1 MLGCSLESFVIDND
15 MLGGVLRS
23 LRGPEINPETLAA
36 EVIAEV
42 VDGDGHYLAHPQ
54 TLERME
60 TDYVYPH
67 IADRQVP
74 SAWAESG
81 SKDMLARAL
90 ERTREI
96 LDRHHPCYINPQTDA
111 RIRAR
116 YDIILPP
123 DVVNPVAGRA
133 HSR

>member
-23 LRGPEINPETLAA
+23 LRGAEINADTLAA

-42 VDGDGHYLAHPQ
+42 VNGEGHYLGHPQ

-74 SAWAESG
+74 SAWAEAG
-81 SKDMLARAL
+81 SKDMLERGIKRA
-90 ERTREI
+90 REI
-96 LDRHHPCYINPQTDA
+96 LATHHPQYIDAATDA
-111 RIRAR
+111 QIRAR
-116 YDIILPP
+116 YDILLPAEAIRP
-123 DVVNPVAGRA
+123 TAT
-133 HSR
+133 